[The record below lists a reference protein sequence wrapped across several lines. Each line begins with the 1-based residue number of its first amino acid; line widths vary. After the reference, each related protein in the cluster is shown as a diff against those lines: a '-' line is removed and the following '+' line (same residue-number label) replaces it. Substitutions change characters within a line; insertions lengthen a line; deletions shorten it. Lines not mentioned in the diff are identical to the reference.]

1 MDNIYLC
8 GFMGAGKTTVARAL
22 AQRNGVPY
30 RDTDD
35 LIIALCG
42 LSIPEIFA
50 RYGEAYFREMETN
63 ALRATQA
70 LPGAVIATGGGLVLD
85 PKNVELIR
93 EYGILLY
100 LDTPFSLCYERIH
113 GDQNRPNA
121 AARSKEELLS
131 LYRER
136 EAVYRKASCLSI
148 PCGNDLEETLRRIDQ
163 ALNK

>member
-70 LPGAVIATGGGLVLD
+70 LPGAVIATGGGLVRD

-121 AARSKEELLS
+121 AARSEEELLS

>member
-42 LSIPEIFA
+42 LSIQEILA

-121 AARSKEELLS
+121 AARTKDELFA

-136 EAVYRKASCLSI
+136 EAVYRKTSCLSI
-148 PCGNDLEETLRRIDQ
+148 PCGNDLEETLRRIEQ
-163 ALNK
+163 VLNK